1 MQVGAHDIFDVVLI
15 DTGNAVQKGTECMCP
30 AAFMAA
36 ETADAQPDDAVRG
49 LQTTQVI
56 AMDREAG
63 RMAACT
69 CELVELDGGKDVIIV
84 FLV

>member
-1 MQVGAHDIFDVVLI
+1 
-15 DTGNAVQKGTECMCP
+15 MCP

-56 AMDREAG
+56 AMDRETG
-63 RMAACT
+63 GMAACT
-69 CELVELDGGKDVIIV
+69 CELVKLDGGKDVIVNVLIQRVAV
-84 FLV
+84 FNG

>member
-1 MQVGAHDIFDVVLI
+1 
-15 DTGNAVQKGTECMCP
+15 MCP

-69 CELVELDGGKDVIIV
+69 CELMELGGGKDVIIYFWFKGLRISTDKV
-84 FLV
+84 IISM

>member
-1 MQVGAHDIFDVVLI
+1 MR
-15 DTGNAVQKGTECMCP
+15 P

-36 ETADAQPDDAVRG
+36 ETADAHPDDAVRG

>member
-1 MQVGAHDIFDVVLI
+1 
-15 DTGNAVQKGTECMCP
+15 MCP

-69 CELVELDGGKDVIIV
+69 CELVELDGGKDVIIAFWFKGLRISTDKV
-84 FLV
+84 IISM